1 MRTLHIIRTS
11 QPLLLSFHLSQ
22 TLQLLST
29 QQKLQLQLRILK
41 LQPWVLAAAA
51 PNFATSALILAV
63 YCTVKNR
70 AASALFLQ
78 LQPRFLQLLANT
90 LEARRVTSL
99 ACVGGLHSLNN
110 FTKIASV
117 TLQTCFIKPFLWARL
132 LLLLSHLLLLQLAPG
147 ARVLRSRSAG
157 LMNSSSRSPPSFL
170 RYPPPEPPPTQTVLR
185 HNRWGRW
192 RGGGGTR

>member
-51 PNFATSALILAV
+51 PNLATSALILAV
-63 YCTVKNR
+63 YSQKSCSFSPIL
-70 AASALFLQ
+70 AAPA
-78 LQPRFLQLLANT
+78 PILAAT
-90 LEARRVTSL
+90 GQHAWSQKSTVTSL

-110 FTKIASV
+110 FKKIASG
-117 TLQTCFIKPFLWARL
+117 TLQTCFMKPFLWAHL

-192 RGGGGTR
+192 RGGGGY